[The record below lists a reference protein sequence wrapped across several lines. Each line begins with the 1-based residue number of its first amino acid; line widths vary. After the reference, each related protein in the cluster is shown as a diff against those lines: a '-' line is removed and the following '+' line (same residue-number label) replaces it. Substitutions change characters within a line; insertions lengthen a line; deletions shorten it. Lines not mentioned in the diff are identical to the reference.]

1 MSACGERYGW
11 PMASETMSRAIAAPS
26 DTVFHAVS
34 AIGSYPET
42 FPSVTKVEFLGE
54 QREGRGTRF
63 RETRFASG
71 RDGTSE
77 VEVTDFVA
85 GERIQ
90 LEDESLGSKWT
101 TTYAVADEGGN
112 TRLTMTVQAEP
123 QKLMARL
130 TMALSM
136 SGYRKNMEKHL
147 DTIKAHCEAAT

>member
-1 MSACGERYGW
+1 M
-11 PMASETMSRAIAAPS
+11 
-26 DTVFHAVS
+26 
-34 AIGSYPET
+34 
-42 FPSVTKVEFLGE
+42 TKVEFLSE

-101 TTYAVADEGGN
+101 TTYSVAEEGGA
-112 TRLTMTVQAEP
+112 TRLRMTVKAEP

-136 SGYRKNMEKHL
+136 RRLPQEHG
-147 DTIKAHCEAAT
+147 EAPRRTQGALRSR